1 MTSRLAVPRAL
12 VACIAVLVAGCA
24 SPPPKATAA
33 TTRSACLTK
42 SEATQVWTAING
54 RIDAIELDP
63 HHTGAS
69 TVTTGSALTA
79 ITTYLQ
85 QQLVGPGFTEREVDH
100 LDQLT
105 VVQAGCNGGLLIL
118 NVTMTLAQD
127 DYLNAA
133 GRVDHQDPSVGQAL
147 NLLLEYVRSGGVW
160 KESAFSDLTAP
171 AATPTPQTVRFPRH
185 SLLYFA

>member
-1 MTSRLAVPRAL
+1 MTSGRTLSGAL
-12 VACIAVLVAGCA
+12 VVLAAVLVVGCA
-24 SPPPKATAA
+24 PSQPKATPVA
-33 TTRSACLTK
+33 TTACLTQA
-42 SEATQVWTAING
+42 EATQVWATTNA

-69 TVTTGSALTA
+69 AVTTGSALTA
-79 ITTYLQ
+79 INTYLQ

-105 VVQAGCNGGLLIL
+105 VVQAGCKGGLLIL
-118 NVTMTLAQD
+118 NVTMTVVQD

-133 GRVDHQDPSVGQAL
+133 GKVDHQDPSVGQEL
-147 NLLLEYVRSGGVW
+147 NLLQEYAQSGGVW
-160 KESAFSDLTAP
+160 KETAFSDLTP
-171 AATPTPQTVRFPRH
+171 PGATATPQTVRFSRR